1 MKGDGVSQQKIR
13 LSRTTSSLLHLH
25 HSPIA
30 VTTPSTPHL
39 PLLPSPPIPVSHT
52 TCTTLNYTHL
62 HLTHAFSFSFF
73 ICIFAFVCHLSLSD
87 HSPPTPFV
95 LPSAIPVTNSTPSAP
110 FASPPPI
117 LTLPTL
123 CHLYLKLHCSLHL
136 SLTIAR

>member
-1 MKGDGVSQQKIR
+1 MKGDGVS
-13 LSRTTSSLLHLH
+13 LTEDSS
-25 HSPIA
+25 
-30 VTTPSTPHL
+30 VTYNLFPTPST
-39 PLLPSPPIPVSHT
+39 SFTYCYYYTIYTTFTTFTFTSHSCLSHYLHHT
-52 TCTTLNYTHL
+52 QLHTSAFDTCI
-62 HLTHAFSFSFF
+62 FFFFF

-136 SLTIAR
+136 SLTITR